1 MKKRNLF
8 VAAFTTLIMAT
19 GCSSQ
24 GGNTSSA
31 APTQAVSSTASEQ
44 ESSTAN
50 ADSEAAEE
58 AVTTAAEETTEAEES
73 TESTVTGKISD
84 IKDFMFTITDA
95 DGKDYGFSFDG
106 PAPEGLSSVKDGD
119 TVTVVYTGKVE
130 EAEAFTGTI
139 ISVTKQ

>member
-58 AVTTAAEETTEAEES
+58 AVTTAAEETTQAEES

-84 IKDFMFTITDA
+84 ITITDA

>member
-8 VAAFTTLIMAT
+8 VAVFTTLIMAT
-19 GCSSQ
+19 GCSTQ

-31 APTQAVSSTASEQ
+31 APTQAVSSTAAEQ

-58 AVTTAAEETTEAEES
+58 AVTTAAEETTQAEES

-84 IKDFMFTITDA
+84 IKDFMFTITD
-95 DGKDYGFSFDG
+95 DGGKDYCFSFDG
-106 PAPEGLSSVKDGD
+106 PAPEGLSSEKDGD

>member
-8 VAAFTTLIMAT
+8 VAVFTTLIMAT
-19 GCSSQ
+19 GCSTQ

-31 APTQAVSSTASEQ
+31 APTQAVSSTTAEQ

-58 AVTTAAEETTEAEES
+58 AVTTAAEETTQAEES

-84 IKDFMFTITDA
+84 IKDFMFTITD
-95 DGKDYGFSFDG
+95 DGGKDYCFSFDG

-119 TVTVVYTGKVE
+119 TVTVVYTGKV
-130 EAEAFTGTI
+130 
-139 ISVTKQ
+139 